1 MQNANTKVRKKG
13 GNLGTFST
21 FEGAEYISNV
31 AAAISGGI
39 ESPLQIILQVFK
51 IDILVSTIIL
61 TLFNIFSWTIW
72 FIKLS
77 FCNTDDVV
85 DVVNIQWDNP

>member
-39 ESPLQIILQVFK
+39 ESPLQIILQVFE

-61 TLFNIFSWTIW
+61 TLFIFSWTIW

>member
-1 MQNANTKVRKKG
+1 MDDGKMQNANTKVRKKG

-51 IDILVSTIIL
+51 IDNLHVEVIYNLDYHIIL
-61 TLFNIFSWTIW
+61 L
-72 FIKLS
+72 
-77 FCNTDDVV
+77 
-85 DVVNIQWDNP
+85 

>member
-1 MQNANTKVRKKG
+1 MMATSSQALSTFVG
-13 GNLGTFST
+13 AFST

-51 IDILVSTIIL
+51 IDILVL
-61 TLFNIFSWTIW
+61 KQFVTL
-72 FIKLS
+72 
-77 FCNTDDVV
+77 
-85 DVVNIQWDNP
+85 

>member
-31 AAAISGGI
+31 SAAISGGI

-51 IDILVSTIIL
+51 IDNLHVELIYSIFWTIIL
-61 TLFNIFSWTIW
+61 SYCNIENVIMG
-72 FIKLS
+72 
-77 FCNTDDVV
+77 CRCG
-85 DVVNIQWDNP
+85 

>member
-1 MQNANTKVRKKG
+1 MQNANTKARKRG

-51 IDILVSTIIL
+51 IDILISTIIL
-61 TLFNIFSWTIW
+61 SFFMIWTI
-72 FIKLS
+72 ILS
-77 FCNTDDVV
+77 YSSINNVTIGCRCG
-85 DVVNIQWDNP
+85 

>member
-31 AAAISGGI
+31 SAAISGGI
-39 ESPLQIILQVFK
+39 ESPLQIILQVFI
-51 IDILVSTIIL
+51 IDNLHVELIYIWTIIL
-61 TLFNIFSWTIW
+61 SYCNI
-72 FIKLS
+72 
-77 FCNTDDVV
+77 
-85 DVVNIQWDNP
+85 DNVIMGCRCG

>member
-39 ESPLQIILQVFK
+39 ESPLQIILQVFE

-61 TLFNIFSWTIW
+61 TLLIYFPGRFG
-72 FIKLS
+72 LS
-77 FCNTDDVV
+77 NYLFVILTTL
-85 DVVNIQWDNP
+85 

>member
-61 TLFNIFSWTIW
+61 TLFKRKYIF
-72 FIKLS
+72 L
-77 FCNTDDVV
+77 DDLVYQ
-85 DVVNIQWDNP
+85 IIFL

>member
-51 IDILVSTIIL
+51 IDISISTVIL
-61 TLFNIFSWTIW
+61 SLFR

-77 FCNTDDVV
+77 YCNI
-85 DVVNIQWDNP
+85 VNVTMGFRCG

>member
-31 AAAISGGI
+31 SAAISGGI
-39 ESPLQIILQVFK
+39 ESPLQIILQVLK
-51 IDILVSTIIL
+51 IDNLHFDLIYDLDYHIIL
-61 TLFNIFSWTIW
+61 L
-72 FIKLS
+72 
-77 FCNTDDVV
+77 
-85 DVVNIQWDNP
+85 

>member
-39 ESPLQIILQVFK
+39 ESPLQIILQVFQ

-61 TLFNIFSWTIW
+61 TLFIFSWTIW

>member
-1 MQNANTKVRKKG
+1 MQNANTKVRKKE

-31 AAAISGGI
+31 SAAISGGI

-51 IDILVSTIIL
+51 IDNLHVELIYWTIML
-61 TLFNIFSWTIW
+61 FYFNI
-72 FIKLS
+72 
-77 FCNTDDVV
+77 
-85 DVVNIQWDNP
+85 DNVIMVCRCG

>member
-31 AAAISGGI
+31 SAAISGGI

-51 IDILVSTIIL
+51 IDNFYVDLIYFILSYC
-61 TLFNIFSWTIW
+61 NI
-72 FIKLS
+72 
-77 FCNTDDVV
+77 
-85 DVVNIQWDNP
+85 DNVIMGCRCG

>member
-13 GNLGTFST
+13 GNLGAFST

-51 IDILVSTIIL
+51 IDISMSTTYYL
-61 TLFNIFSWTIW
+61 
-72 FIKLS
+72 
-77 FCNTDDVV
+77 D
-85 DVVNIQWDNP
+85 

>member
-39 ESPLQIILQVFK
+39 ESPLQIILQVFE

-61 TLFNIFSWTIW
+61 NIFSWTIW

>member
-61 TLFNIFSWTIW
+61 TLFILDDLVYQIIF
-72 FIKLS
+72 L
-77 FCNTDDVV
+77 
-85 DVVNIQWDNP
+85 